1 MKYQVAI
8 GQYPRLEGVLEKIG
22 GLGNFIKKN
31 ERVFIK
37 PNICAPRPSDTG
49 TVTSPQLIAEL
60 IVLLKKITG
69 NIQIGDSSIS
79 EFKGL
84 EAMKISGIY
93 DVAVKH
99 GVEVVNLTV
108 AEKVAK
114 GPFIISKPILDADKI
129 INVPVLKTH
138 EVTGVTISLKNMMGI
153 IPGHLK
159 TDLHKTDL
167 ADSLV
172 KLAQIIKPHLNIV
185 DAGICQEGRGPLNG
199 TPKKLGLLI
208 AGDNQVAVDAVCCK
222 IMGIN
227 PRMIR
232 HIRLAER
239 AGLGSI
245 EYNDINMIGFKEE
258 YVDKFDLPITY
269 KNWILRFGIQ
279 LSDNGFKRFVEKN
292 NKIEINLDKCSRC
305 GLCVKTCPVGAM
317 TMTPSGPAVDYKKCI
332 FCLCCYETCLPDAI
346 KIKEP
351 LGWLLNFVRK
361 IGGFK

>member
-8 GQYPRLEGVLEKIG
+8 GKYPDLKGVLDKIG

-37 PNICAPRPSDTG
+37 PNICAPRSSDTG
-49 TVTSPQLIAEL
+49 AVTSPGLIEEL
-60 IVLLKKITG
+60 IVLLKEITQ

-79 EFKGL
+79 EFRGL
-84 EAMKISGIY
+84 EAIKVSGIY

-99 GVEVVNLTV
+99 GVEVIDLTAAPK
-108 AEKVAK
+108 AER

-159 TDLHKTDL
+159 TDLHKIGL

-172 KLAQIIKPHLNIV
+172 RLAQIIKPHLNIV
-185 DAGICQEGRGPLNG
+185 DAGVCQEGRGPLNG
-199 TPKKLGLLI
+199 TPKNLGLLV

-222 IMGIN
+222 IMGIS
-227 PRMIR
+227 PRMIQ
-232 HIRLAER
+232 HIRLAEK
-239 AGLGSI
+239 AGLGSTD
-245 EYNDINMIGFKEE
+245 DIDIAGFKEE
-258 YVDKFDLPITY
+258 YVDKFNLPITY
-269 KNWILRFGIQ
+269 KNWILRFGMQ
-279 LSDNGFKRFVEKN
+279 LSDSGFKRFIEKN
-292 NKIEINLDKCSRC
+292 NKIEINSNKCSRC

-317 TMTPSGPAVDYKKCI
+317 TMTTSGPAVDYKKCI

-351 LGWLLNFVRK
+351 LGWLLNFIRK
-361 IGGFK
+361 IGGFN